1 MTLKKYIK
9 SKLDES
15 FEKIRQVDES
25 PYEDYKANDGKQI
38 KEITYAEIKI
48 LKEISDICIGR
59 GRF

>member
-38 KEITYAEIKI
+38 KEIA
-48 LKEISDICIGR
+48 
-59 GRF
+59 